1 MSRQYFRHL
10 GTCLAA
16 IVMFTFEPFAQA
28 QKNKAEVRSS
38 VQRQIM
44 NLERQMWEAG
54 KRRDEAAVRRLLT
67 DDAVDVGEH
76 GIWDKEESAK
86 SVSSLEKHPNSELTA
101 YSLSDWTFRKAS
113 DDVVVVCYKAEM
125 TNVSNGQ
132 QQIPAVE
139 YVSDVWVRRA
149 HTLLNLLWHGTLE
162 APKTTR
168 N

>member
-1 MSRQYFRHL
+1 MSCLCFRYL
-10 GTCLAA
+10 GTWLAA
-16 IVMFTFEPFAQA
+16 IVIFTFVPFAQA
-28 QKNKAEVRSS
+28 QKNKTEVQSS

-44 NLERQMWEAG
+44 DLDRQMWEAA
-54 KRRDEAAVRRLLT
+54 KRRDEATVRRLLT

-76 GIWDKEESAK
+76 GIWDKEKSAR
-86 SVSSLEKHPNSELTA
+86 SISSLEKHPNSELTA

-132 QQIPAVE
+132 QQIPAVQ
-139 YVSDVWVRRA
+139 YVSEVWIRRG
-149 HTLLNLLWHGTLE
+149 HTWLNLLWHGTLE
-162 APKTTR
+162 APKTIR